1 MNVYCVACYF
11 FKLAEYPGT
20 GQGKLFL
27 DASTN
32 LRTNNY
38 KNELYIFKYPG
49 TGQGEP
55 WNLIIVF
62 VQKMEASRNLKI
74 RR

>member
-1 MNVYCVACYF
+1 MCIVLLVIFSSLLNIRE
-11 FKLAEYPGT
+11 LARE
-20 GQGKLFL
+20 KKL
-27 DASTN
+27 DAATN

>member
-1 MNVYCVACYF
+1 MCIVLLVIFSSLLNIRE
-11 FKLAEYPGT
+11 LARENF
-20 GQGKLFL
+20 FL